1 MYTHRDEEFPQ
12 ARNMSTWTQL
22 EGSSSS
28 QHVSLPVYD
37 GFVGVAPAKS
47 STRER
52 AASGAGADWQSLAPR
67 GQVATAET
75 SAEAAAPRASTSVPP
90 LQLQQRARARSGT
103 RVVVRHAKQAV
114 GRGAQSPRLIA
125 ERI

>member
-12 ARNMSTWTQL
+12 ARNVSTWTQL

-52 AASGAGADWQSLAPR
+52 AASSLSSSYPERDAALISHIHVVQSEFLDD
-67 GQVATAET
+67 ATNGLSPGPMSFPMLDVGT
-75 SAEAAAPRASTSVPP
+75 STLTSFRTELEDEHVPRA
-90 LQLQQRARARSGT
+90 
-103 RVVVRHAKQAV
+103 
-114 GRGAQSPRLIA
+114 
-125 ERI
+125 